1 MLFADVMGSMDMAE
15 QHDPEQWRR
24 IMQGFFSILADEVR
38 RFEGTVDKFTG
49 DGIMAVFGAPVAH
62 EDHARRACFA
72 ALRML
77 DDIAEYA
84 AELRR
89 KHGLNFSVRIGINS
103 GEVIAGAIGEE
114 DGGYTAVGHTVGL
127 AQRME
132 ALAEP
137 GKAYLTEAAAE
148 LAHGFFELEDL
159 GEFEIKGASLPV
171 RVFELAGIG
180 TARSRLD
187 LSRERGFTR
196 FVGRSEEMEALEAGL
211 ERAKSGEG
219 AVVGIVAEPG
229 VGKSRLCHEFAERAR
244 STGVEVFEA
253 QAQAHGR
260 EIPFMSVLQ
269 MLRSYFGIADADPER
284 IVREKIAG
292 RALLLDPEFA
302 DELPVLFDF
311 LGVPDPERPAPQL
324 SAEAR
329 QRALRGVVCRLVR
342 APNRREPIVTVI
354 EDLHWM
360 DGGSAAMLGDLF
372 GAVEGTQTLVVV
384 NFRPEYTPEW
394 AGPPDYH
401 QISLAPLGAG
411 DTRELLRDLAG
422 EDPSLDGLAD
432 LIHERTAGNPFFV
445 EEIVRALAESGN
457 LEGERGAYRLA
468 RPVED
473 TGVPASVQTVLAA
486 RIDRLRPQSKLLL
499 QEASV
504 AGKEVR
510 ARALR
515 LTAGLAQEEMDPLLC
530 ELTDAGFLY
539 EAEIYP
545 ERVFAFRHP
554 LTREV
559 AYGSQLAEQR
569 AATHA
574 ATARALIELNP
585 DRHDEL
591 AALIASHMESGE
603 EALEAARWSARAA
616 YWAGSSRPGDALRL
630 WRRVMELVEPLE
642 EDEETTAMAVMSRLL
657 QLDFAWRLGMDSEEE
672 ARLAAEAEEIATRT
686 GNLGSLALLKMA
698 TAVRPGMIHE
708 AKAWLAAAEE
718 TNRLAEESGDLHLRV
733 ALRGGS
739 AYAYLCAGDFGG
751 FEGELDKVLEMTGGD
766 RTVGAGIVIASP
778 VAWATMGKGLALRER
793 GRIDEAE
800 ELFNTALRI
809 ATEDG
814 DPETASWTRSNLSL
828 MLAMR
833 GDVAAGVA
841 MARRNC
847 ELTERL
853 GDVFSR
859 SLALSNLGAAQLAAE
874 EYAEA
879 LESIEESERVY
890 REAMD
895 NGGEMEAWRAAIRAE
910 ALIGVERVEEAVELA
925 QWASDIARE
934 RGMLWSLPLAL
945 QVLARARAEAGIE
958 GADEVLAEAAE
969 VAQRTG
975 AVLSLEAIEEA
986 REEIGAGTT

>member
-1 MLFADVMGSMDMAE
+1 VLFADVMGSMDMAE